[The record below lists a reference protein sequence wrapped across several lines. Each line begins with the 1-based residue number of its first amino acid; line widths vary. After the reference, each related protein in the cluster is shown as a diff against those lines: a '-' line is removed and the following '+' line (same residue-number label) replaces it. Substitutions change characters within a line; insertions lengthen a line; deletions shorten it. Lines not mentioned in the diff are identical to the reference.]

1 MIRVDMASMEVWKSK
16 RFADNWAAFNDAV
29 SDRPDNLLQVSSE
42 LAVRSSQGLSVGLPN
57 VDDKVVILVPLW
69 NVVVSFNAL
78 LQSVVSYRITYSR
91 DRDYSD
97 SS

>member
-42 LAVRSSQGLSVGLPN
+42 LAVRSSQFAVR
-57 VDDKVVILVPLW
+57 K
-69 NVVVSFNAL
+69 A
-78 LQSVVSYRITYSR
+78 
-91 DRDYSD
+91 
-97 SS
+97 